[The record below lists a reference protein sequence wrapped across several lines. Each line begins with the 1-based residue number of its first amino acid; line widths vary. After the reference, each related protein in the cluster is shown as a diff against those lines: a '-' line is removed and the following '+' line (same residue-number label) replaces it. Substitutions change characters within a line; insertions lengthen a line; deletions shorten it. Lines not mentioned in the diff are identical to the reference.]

1 MAKVTKYLTGSTL
14 EQMKEVSGKD
24 VNVQNIKKFINS
36 RCIDHDYENALYTY
50 RKIQEFRRNHPHLK
64 QKDAEAI
71 LGKGFSHGTVS
82 RYWKPEN
89 APVPKKIFG
98 LVPGDEGKSRI
109 AMTSVANDDS
119 TILRIILRLYAG
131 VFNSENP
138 RFECDL
144 TFSKGD
150 FYRKSAPYPEFC
162 FDLFP
167 NQPNDLIDAP
177 HVYPLMS
184 EDNSE
189 SAETM
194 LKDGSVKSIV
204 IDLPQSI
211 SDTGESGIEGFADL
225 KDMAVS
231 YYNMLSLAFR
241 KLRPESES
249 QSGGI
254 LVVKVGDINYK
265 GRRIWM
271 SKIVSELATGNLTRL
286 SDPIITELQSEANK
300 EGKSFEEKFP
310 LFDLMLRDK
319 IVHLYKEDEIKK
331 YDDENP
337 QSLKDHDFFLI
348 FQKGKDKTELE
359 TFFICSDNENKD
371 SLLSNFLLE
380 ESNRL
385 NIFSD
390 LSKVKKSGSDKCKNY
405 CYKVYLPKGTINDCV
420 WSNQRVSNSI
430 KNKLKSYRNIPEDK
444 FETGDSL
451 LKYLEGKKE
460 SVHEDNIENILK
472 LNRSELDKINR
483 KIKELEEDKNYY
495 LSESKN
501 KEARKLEKEIK
512 DKLKTKKQLEK
523 TIKENESL
531 KKSTK
536 KARIKSEKPL
546 DIISEETAILLKNVG
561 VKFIDI
567 VYNGKKDYIK
577 RLVLDKQDMKIE
589 PLNPIADRQT
599 EKRNKEIFYH
609 GSGVLFDSFDL
620 EHALEGDGN
629 VKFGYGIYV
638 T

>member
-1 MAKVTKYLTGSTL
+1 MGKKSKYLTGSTL
-14 EQMKEVSGKD
+14 EQMKEASGVD
-24 VNVQNIKKFINS
+24 VNVQNIKKLINS

-50 RKIQEFRRNHPHLK
+50 RKIQEFKKNNPHLK
-64 QKDAEAI
+64 QKDAEVL

-82 RYWKPEN
+82 RYWKPDN
-89 APVPKKIFG
+89 APKPKKIFG

-131 VFNSENP
+131 VFNTENP

-144 TFSKGD
+144 TFSRGN
-150 FYRKSAPYPEFC
+150 FYRKSAPYPELC

-177 HVYPLMS
+177 PVYPLIG
-184 EDNSE
+184 EENSE

-211 SDTGESGIEGFADL
+211 SDTGERGIEGFADL
-225 KDMAVS
+225 KDLAVS
-231 YYNMLSLAFR
+231 YYNMLSLAYR

-271 SKIVSELATGNLTRL
+271 SKIVAELATGNFTRL
-286 SDPIITELQSEANK
+286 SDPIIAELRSEANK
-300 EGKSFEEKFP
+300 EGKSLEEKYP
-310 LFDLMLRDK
+310 LFDFMLRDK
-319 IVHLYKEDEIKK
+319 IVHLYRDEEIEKNSG
-331 YDDENP
+331 ENP
-337 QSLKDHDFFLI
+337 SSMKDHDFFLV

-359 TFFICSDNENKD
+359 TFFICCNKENKD
-371 SLLSNFLLE
+371 NLLPNFLLE
-380 ESNRL
+380 ESNHL
-385 NIFSD
+385 NIFSGF
-390 LSKVKKSGSDKCKNY
+390 SKVKKSGSDKCK
-405 CYKVYLPKGTINDCV
+405 CYYFKVYLPKGTINDCV
-420 WSNQRVSNSI
+420 CSNQRVSNSI
-430 KNKLKSYRNIPEDK
+430 KNKLKSYKNIPEDK

-483 KIKELEEDKNYY
+483 KINELEEEKDYY
-495 LSESKN
+495 LSESKD
-501 KEARKLEKEIK
+501 KEAKKLEKEIRNR
-512 DKLKTKKQLEK
+512 LKIKRQLEK
-523 TIKENESL
+523 IIRENEKL

-536 KARIKSEKPL
+536 RARVKSEKPL
-546 DIISEETAILLKNVG
+546 DIISEETAVLLKNAG
-561 VKFIDI
+561 VKYIDI
-567 VYNGKKDYIK
+567 VYNEKRDYVK
-577 RLVLDKQDMKIE
+577 RLVLDSSEIKIE
-589 PLNPIADRQT
+589 SLN
-599 EKRNKEIFYH
+599 
-609 GSGVLFDSFDL
+609 V
-620 EHALEGDGN
+620 
-629 VKFGYGIYV
+629 
-638 T
+638 